1 MAYYDRYANFR
12 EDGHVKIVP
21 FIKIRE
27 EETDL
32 HITYQKSTM
41 RFDNLSYKYYG
52 DPNYAW
58 LIMQANPQ
66 LGSSEFFIPDLSTL
80 RIAYPLETALT
91 RYEEG
96 IEQYNNENN

>member
-41 RFDNLSYKYYG
+41 RFDNLS
-52 DPNYAW
+52 
-58 LIMQANPQ
+58 
-66 LGSSEFFIPDLSTL
+66 
-80 RIAYPLETALT
+80 
-91 RYEEG
+91 
-96 IEQYNNENN
+96 